1 MSSLPAFTPI
11 GATATLA
18 VTSASGNV
26 ALNRAGANQVLVLN
40 LGDAE
45 AFVDFGDSTQ
55 TATTT
60 DMPVPAGG
68 WLMLS
73 IALGATHAAA
83 ITASGTATLRFTPG
97 DGEFQGSAG
106 AGGGGSSGNPSEV
119 NLIQVGSTSVVT
131 GGVNGL
137 LAVAGNV
144 AAGVADTGNGVKVAG
159 VVSSSGLGPFSVG
172 QRSDLWLSNNG
183 AAVVSG
189 VTVTG
194 ADGVLNTQIST
205 VASTNSTGVRL
216 LAIAPHLFDGTAWDR
231 QRMNTPANGGAALT
245 ELGPYVFGRVTAD
258 GQIKSSAGFIHTI
271 TISPNG
277 AVTAGVLTVYNNTAE
292 SGTVVASFSLPVT
305 TFTPFSVT
313 LDVACSTGI
322 YVGFDAT
329 LANVSCTVSY
339 R

>member
-11 GATATLA
+11 GATASLA
-18 VTSASGNV
+18 VTSASANV

-45 AFVDFGDSTQ
+45 AFVDFGDSAQ

-73 IALGATHAAA
+73 IAPGATHAAA

-106 AGGGGSSGNPSEV
+106 AAGGGSSGNPSEV
-119 NLIQVGSTSVVT
+119 NLIQVGSTAVVT

-144 AAGVADTGNGVKVAG
+144 ASGVADAGNPVKVGGRYAATLPTLADQQRG
-159 VVSSSGLGPFSVG
+159 DLIVG
-172 QRSDLWLSNNG
+172 SRGSLN
-183 AAVVSG
+183 
-189 VTVTG
+189 VT
-194 ADGVLNTQIST
+194 
-205 VASTNSTGVRL
+205 
-216 LAIAPHLFDGTAWDR
+216 LFG
-231 QRMNTPANGGAALT
+231 ANGSQPALIT
-245 ELGPYVFGRVTAD
+245 TAGGVNVENGPYVFGRVTAD
-258 GQIKSSAGFIHTI
+258 GQIKGSAGFIHTI

-277 AVTAGVLTVYNNTAE
+277 SVTAGVLTVYNSLTE
-292 SGTVVASFSLPVT
+292 TGTIVAQFALPVT

-313 LDVACSTGI
+313 LDVACGTGI

>member
-11 GATATLA
+11 GATASLA
-18 VTSASGNV
+18 VTAVSGNV
-26 ALNRAGANQVLVLN
+26 ALNRLGANQVLVLN

-45 AFVDFGDSTQ
+45 AFIDFGDDTK

-60 DMPVPAGG
+60 DTPVPAGG
-68 WLMLS
+68 WIMLS
-73 IALGATHAAA
+73 IPPAATHAAA

-106 AGGGGSSGNPSEV
+106 AAGGGSSGNPSEV
-119 NLIQVGSTSVVT
+119 NLIQT
-131 GGVNGL
+131 GGNALVADDAAAGTTTPVPVGGIFETTLPTYTTADRVQAHFDSRGNL
-137 LAVAGNV
+137 LARMQA
-144 AAGVADTGNGVKVAG
+144 
-159 VVSSSGLGPFSVG
+159 LG
-172 QRSDLWLSNNG
+172 Q
-183 AAVVSG
+183 
-189 VTVTG
+189 TG
-194 ADGVLNTQIST
+194 ADGFLNSSAAWVCDSANGAANARVLMTGQMAYNG
-205 VASTNSTGVRL
+205 AS
-216 LAIAPHLFDGTAWDR
+216 WDR
-231 QRMNTPANGGAALT
+231 VRTTGAVATTGGALLT
-245 ELGPYVFGRVTAD
+245 ELGPYVFGRVTVD
-258 GQIKSSAGFIHTI
+258 GQVKGSAGFIHTI

-277 AVTAGVLTVYNNTAE
+277 SVTAGVLTIYNSLTE
-292 SGTVVASFSLPVT
+292 TGTVVAQFALPVT